1 LSSSFKNQTIIRS
14 NEMKKALIGLL
25 SMAIAFTALAPAQ
38 AEDQKVL
45 AILDTAIDSSKFPSV
60 IQEVCFTSSQNQAC
74 PNGRLFM
81 EGKGSASIP
90 VWPKDNFNDVYH
102 GHRMAKVALFADPNI
117 KIVFIRVSNIP
128 ASVKTASATETTLS
142 GALKWVNQNAE
153 KYSIDAVSIS
163 MGAIRTVKVNN
174 VQVKSPH
181 SGCSGSELTD
191 HVTTLSSK
199 NVPVFVGTGNDAVN
213 FVAFPSCVPG
223 VIGVGSV
230 TSDLSTLVPTV
241 NRGDGLD
248 LISVSTVDVENY
260 FGVTDI
266 SSGTST
272 SNAFAAAT
280 YVKNNKSQKFADFLN
295 LLPKIL
301 GYSFIGK

>member
-1 LSSSFKNQTIIRS
+1 
-14 NEMKKALIGLL
+14 MKKVLLALL
-25 SMAIAFTALAPAQ
+25 SITIAFTAMQPSQ

-60 IQEVCFTSSQNQAC
+60 IQEVCFTSSANQAC
-74 PNGRLFM
+74 TNGKFYM

-90 VWPKDNFNDVYH
+90 VWPKNRFSDVYH
-102 GHRMAKVALFADPNI
+102 GHRMAKVALSADPNI

-128 ASVKTASATETTLS
+128 ASGNSANATEATLS
-142 GALKWVNQNAE
+142 GALKWVNENAE

-163 MGAIRTVKVNN
+163 MGGIRTDSKTKVKT
-174 VQVKSPH
+174 PH
-181 SGCSGSELTD
+181 SGCNGSALTN
-191 HVTTLSSK
+191 HVATLSSK
-199 NVPVFVGTGNDAVN
+199 NVPVFVGTGNDGVD

-230 TSDLSTLVPTV
+230 TKDLSILVPTV
-241 NRGDGLD
+241 NRGNGLD
-248 LISVSTVDVENY
+248 LISVATVDVENY
-260 FGVTDI
+260 FGAIDI

-272 SNAFAAAT
+272 SNAFAAAS
-280 YVKNNKSQKFADFLN
+280 YVKNNKSQKFVDFLN

-301 GYSFIGK
+301 GYSFISK